1 MNIKNYLLGVSWFI
15 LHLFC
20 STANDIISKYVGG
33 NLHSFEVSFFRFFF
47 SALGLVPFILY
58 QGVGSIKSYNLF
70 VHIIRGVLLFF
81 GITAW
86 TYGLS
91 LTHVSTATVIS
102 FSIPIFTLL
111 MAVFFLEEK
120 IIWQRWL
127 VTFIGFIGIFATL
140 RPDSQD
146 FNPQVLIF
154 VVAAISFAA
163 LDIINKKFVVEE
175 SMISMLFYS
184 SVVTAALSVPPAIYY
199 WQTPTLHDLFL
210 LFILGAVSANL
221 ILFFLLKAFAL
232 VDATAIAPYRYLELL
247 ISSITSYFV
256 FGDLPPKANWYGAA
270 ILIPS
275 TLFIVYSESR
285 GRKDSKT
292 A

>member
-1 MNIKNYLLGVSWFI
+1 MNIRNYLLGISWFI

-47 SALGLVPFILY
+47 SAVGLVPFILY
-58 QGVGSIKSYNLF
+58 QGFGSLKSYNIF
-70 VHIIRGVLLFF
+70 VHFIRGVLLFF

-102 FSIPIFTLL
+102 FSIPIFTLV

-127 VTFIGFIGIFATL
+127 VTFAGFVGIVITL
-140 RPDSQD
+140 RPHASD
-146 FNPQVLIF
+146 FNPEILIF

-163 LDIINKKFVVEE
+163 LDIINKKFVIEE

-184 SVVTAALSVPPAIYY
+184 SLVTAALSAPPAFYY
-199 WQTPTLHDLFL
+199 WQTPSLQDLLL

-221 ILFFLLKAFAL
+221 ILFFILKAFAL

-247 ISSITSYFV
+247 ISSITSYLV
-256 FGDLPPKANWYGAA
+256 FGDLPPETTWYGAL

-275 TLFIVYSESR
+275 TMFIVYSENKA
-285 GRKDSKT
+285 RKNIT
-292 A
+292 V